1 MISMNPNNM
10 INMNSNNMMNMNN
23 NNMMNINNNNN
34 FNQNLNNN
42 AMNLGNMKQEIN
54 INNYSFQEN
63 INNNNF
69 ANSNFNNN
77 NMPNNQCPNAPNTL
91 SSYND
96 KNNNNIFTIKKFSE
110 ILSDSTEYK
119 LSDFGLSKLKSDI
132 KKRNLCGSPLYMSPE
147 LFKLDSKLSE
157 IENKAVDIWALG
169 VLTYELFFGKRP
181 FEAFSIDELSQMY
194 EKGTYIM
201 NLRRINEPEKKISK
215 ELFFFINKCLQKDP
229 EKRANV
235 YELRNGDF
243 LNYDANSSDKMGEAV
258 LRNFLK
264 GIVEEDLKG
273 NFILNI
279 NKDYEEEIKIRDL
292 NKMWSNNN

>member
-1 MISMNPNNM
+1 MNNM
-10 INMNSNNMMNMNN
+10 GINNNTNNQMYDIQKLHIPSNFRENYYQQNSNNNNQNTNFNNFVNQNNCCNN
-23 NNMMNINNNNN
+23 NSLINNNFSNN
-34 FNQNLNNN
+34 ESIQDNNN
-42 AMNLGNMKQEIN
+42 VQQIKNKIN
-54 INNYSFQEN
+54 D
-63 INNNNF
+63 
-69 ANSNFNNN
+69 
-77 NMPNNQCPNAPNTL
+77 T
-91 SSYND
+91 
-96 KNNNNIFTIKKFSE
+96 FSKGK
-110 ILSDSTEYK
+110 ILSILKDSTEYK
-119 LSDFGLSKLKSDI
+119 LSDFGLSKISKKI
-132 KKRNLCGSPLYMSPE
+132 TKRNLCGSPLYMSPE
-147 LFKLDSKLSE
+147 LFRPETKLSD
-157 IENKAVDIWALG
+157 IENKQVDIWALG
-169 VLTYELFFGKRP
+169 VLAYELFFGKRP

-201 NLRRINEPEKKISK
+201 NLRRVNEPEKKISK

>member
-1 MISMNPNNM
+1 MNY
-10 INMNSNNMMNMNN
+10 
-23 NNMMNINNNNN
+23 
-34 FNQNLNNN
+34 LR
-42 AMNLGNMKQEIN
+42 
-54 INNYSFQEN
+54 
-63 INNNNF
+63 
-69 ANSNFNNN
+69 
-77 NMPNNQCPNAPNTL
+77 C
-91 SSYND
+91 
-96 KNNNNIFTIKKFSE
+96 
-110 ILSDSTEYK
+110 
-119 LSDFGLSKLKSDI
+119 
-132 KKRNLCGSPLYMSPE
+132 
-147 LFKLDSKLSE
+147 
-157 IENKAVDIWALG
+157 
-169 VLTYELFFGKRP
+169 
-181 FEAFSIDELSQMY
+181 
-194 EKGTYIM
+194 M

-292 NKMWSNNN
+292 NKMWSNSDNKKNVSGVVVSVPDYFTLYQRKIMLNILEYIKCFASANQLMMMI